1 MFKSFVFHA
10 KHCALWTLWYL
21 MLHKVIAHFA
31 FSDWLMDIIP
41 IIQTF
46 SCSVNSHQPPLL
58 MLHCQWSWRL
68 VNKTRIHFRIKW
80 YKWPLPSYITL
91 RHYHVLIRRI
101 SFKIL
106 ARKKPVAL
114 VPGVTYE
121 MFFFNLTKIKSGL
134 LNIPAFTL

>member
-10 KHCALWTLWYL
+10 EHCGLWTIWYL

-58 MLHCQWSWRL
+58 MLHCQWSWPL
-68 VNKTRIHFRIKW
+68 FNKTRIHFRIKW

-91 RHYHVLIRRI
+91 RHYHVLIRCI

-106 ARKKPVAL
+106 AGKTCRTSARRNVRD
-114 VPGVTYE
+114 V
-121 MFFFNLTKIKSGL
+121 FFNLTKIKSGL